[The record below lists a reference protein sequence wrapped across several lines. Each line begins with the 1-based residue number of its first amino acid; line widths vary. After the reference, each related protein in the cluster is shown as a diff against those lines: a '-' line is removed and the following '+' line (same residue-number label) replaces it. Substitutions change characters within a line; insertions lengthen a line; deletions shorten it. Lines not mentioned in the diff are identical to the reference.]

1 MAGRSL
7 HDGPKKAP
15 EHRVSLESNERKFLS
30 LGGPDL
36 KRVHRRHGPVGPFG
50 ASRVNTA
57 NILHDVDRTAA
68 PTRRALWKRI
78 VFPFAAVC
86 IGVLLTLLLVEA
98 AL

>member
-1 MAGRSL
+1 
-7 HDGPKKAP
+7 
-15 EHRVSLESNERKFLS
+15 
-30 LGGPDL
+30 
-36 KRVHRRHGPVGPFG
+36 
-50 ASRVNTA
+50 VNTA

-86 IGVLLTLLLVEA
+86 IGVLLTLQLVEA